1 MLLLVYAYLF
11 WLAGQRVNYA
21 LVHVE
26 NKFDVAR
33 TLGGALMC
41 LTVPLATYQVRI
53 RVVGFSSVV
62 LSLLP
67 LPWWWSWWWW
77 VCVTDARSFVGLF
90 FFVDMYCA
98 VLCCTYGNLFL
109 LIALLLRA

>member
-1 MLLLVYAYLF
+1 MLAWPIPNRYMLLLVYAYLF

-41 LTVPLATYQVRI
+41 LTVPLATYQVI
-53 RVVGFSSVV
+53 LLFLQGHI
-62 LSLLP
+62 LLLLP
-67 LPWWWSWWWW
+67 L
-77 VCVTDARSFVGLF
+77 DRSYQAPF
-90 FFVDMYCA
+90 
-98 VLCCTYGNLFL
+98 
-109 LIALLLRA
+109 